1 VYSNNIQIILGPHM
15 QVHIEPV
22 SDDIL
27 VSCVY
32 NLLVF

>member
-15 QVHIEPV
+15 QVPAEPV
-22 SDDIL
+22 NDDIL
-27 VSCVY
+27 TSCVY